1 MSTFVKDRL
10 GDSYGQFNIIKNI
23 KNLSLVILDD
33 TISNIPPEYKDFIF
47 ISIVFI
53 FLVIHII

>member
-47 ISIVFI
+47 EATRLSS
-53 FLVIHII
+53 

>member
-33 TISNIPPEYKDFIF
+33 TVSSIPSEYKDFKF
-47 ISIVFI
+47 IPK
-53 FLVIHII
+53 